1 MQELDQFK
9 TKMLTWAK
17 KLAKDLTALN
27 KKVKAARPLY
37 DNTGAPPGIT
47 PGAYDGQIMIHVMG
61 PQVGYYCW
69 ANKQWQE
76 IGGKTTLQDLE
87 QQLNIFISRNYLKA
101 IPRNEDSRP
110 LANQLGYNSLLVN
123 KELKTIEIAY
133 PETGEYKLAN
143 SPIPYNGIPTQAP
156 ISGIGTM
163 AQDTTNK
170 KIYMWN
176 GASWI
181 ELGGGGGAAGNY
193 VTREEFNNA
202 LKKIQEEVSKIRG

>member
-17 KLAKDLTALN
+17 KLAQDLTALN
-27 KKVKAARPLY
+27 KKIKAARPIVSE
-37 DNTGAPPGIT
+37 APMGIV
-47 PGAYDGQIMIHVMG
+47 PGAYEGQIMVHKSG
-61 PQVGYYCW
+61 PMIKCYCW
-69 ANKQWQE
+69 ANRDWNE
-76 IGGKTTLQDLE
+76 IGEISQSVLNNLKFEISNSILTKAGQSQERKPRASTDNMGKLFVNYGTCTVEVVDSTGNWKLLNGPLQ
-87 QQLNIFISRNYLKA
+87 NSGIPNY
-101 IPRNEDSRP
+101 
-110 LANQLGYNSLLVN
+110 
-123 KELKTIEIAY
+123 T
-133 PETGEYKLAN
+133 PETG
-143 SPIPYNGIPTQAP
+143 
-156 ISGIGTM
+156 SGTLV
-163 AQDTTNK
+163 QDTNTK

>member
-17 KLAKDLTALN
+17 KLAQDLTALN
-27 KKVKAARPLY
+27 KKIKAARPVVSA
-37 DNTGAPPGIT
+37 APLGVVPGE
-47 PGAYDGQIMIHVMG
+47 YEGQILINKAPIGMK
-61 PQVGYYCW
+61 YYCW
-69 ANKQWQE
+69 ADRKWNE
-76 IGGKTTLQDLE
+76 IGSKTTIEELE
-87 QQLNIFISRNYLKA
+87 QQLSIFINTNYIKA
-101 IPRNEDSRP
+101 IPRNEDNRP
-110 LANQLGYNSLLVN
+110 PAQQLGYNSILIN

-133 PETGEYKLAN
+133 PQTGEYKLAN
-143 SPIPYNGIPTQAP
+143 SPIPQNGIPTQVP

-163 AQDTTNK
+163 IQDTGTK

>member
-17 KLAKDLTALN
+17 KLAQDLTALN
-27 KKVKAARPLY
+27 KKIKAARPIVSE
-37 DNTGAPPGIT
+37 APMGIV
-47 PGAYDGQIMIHVMG
+47 PGAYEGQIMVHKSG
-61 PQVGYYCW
+61 PMIKCYCW
-69 ANKQWQE
+69 ANRDWNE
-76 IGGKTTLQDLE
+76 IGEISQLVLNNLKFEISSSILTKAGQSQERKPRASMDNMGKL
-87 QQLNIFISRNYLKA
+87 FVNY
-101 IPRNEDSRP
+101 
-110 LANQLGYNSLLVN
+110 GTC
-123 KELKTIEIAY
+123 TIEVVDSTGNWKLLNGPLQNSGIPNY
-133 PETGEYKLAN
+133 TPETG
-143 SPIPYNGIPTQAP
+143 
-156 ISGIGTM
+156 SGTLV
-163 AQDTTNK
+163 QDTNTK

>member
-17 KLAKDLTALN
+17 KLAQDLTALN
-27 KKVKAARPLY
+27 KKIKAARPVVSE
-37 DNTGAPPGIT
+37 APMGIV
-47 PGAYDGQIMIHVMG
+47 PGAYEGQIMVHKSG
-61 PQVGYYCW
+61 PMIKCYCW
-69 ANKQWQE
+69 ANRDWNE
-76 IGGKTTLQDLE
+76 IGEISQSVLNNLKFEISSSILTKAAQSQERKPRASMDNMGKLFVNYGTCTVEVVDSTGNWKLLNGPLQ
-87 QQLNIFISRNYLKA
+87 NSGIPNY
-101 IPRNEDSRP
+101 
-110 LANQLGYNSLLVN
+110 
-123 KELKTIEIAY
+123 T
-133 PETGEYKLAN
+133 PETG
-143 SPIPYNGIPTQAP
+143 
-156 ISGIGTM
+156 SGTLV
-163 AQDTTNK
+163 QDTGTK

>member
-17 KLAKDLTALN
+17 KLAQDLTALN
-27 KKVKAARPLY
+27 KKIKAARPVVSA
-37 DNTGAPPGIT
+37 APLGVVPGE
-47 PGAYDGQIMIHVMG
+47 YEGQILINKVPIG
-61 PQVGYYCW
+61 IKYYCW
-69 ANKQWQE
+69 ADHKWNE
-76 IGGKTTLQDLE
+76 IGSKTTIKELE
-87 QQLNIFISRNYLKA
+87 QQLSIFINTNYIKA
-101 IPRNEDSRP
+101 IPRNEDNRP
-110 LANQLGYNSLLVN
+110 PAQQLGYNSILIN

-133 PETGEYKLAN
+133 PQTGEYKLAN
-143 SPIPYNGIPTQAP
+143 SPIPQNGIPTQVP
-156 ISGIGTM
+156 TSGIGTM
-163 AQDTTNK
+163 IQDTGTK

>member
-17 KLAKDLTALN
+17 KLAQDLTALN
-27 KKVKAARPLY
+27 KKIKAARPVVSE
-37 DNTGAPPGIT
+37 APMGII
-47 PGAYDGQIMIHVMG
+47 PGAYEGQIMVHKSG
-61 PQVGYYCW
+61 PMIKCYCW
-69 ANKQWQE
+69 ANRDWNE
-76 IGGKTTLQDLE
+76 IGGISQSVLNNLKFEISNSILTKAGQSQERKPRASTDNMGKLFVNYGTCTVEVVDSTGNWKLLNGPLQ
-87 QQLNIFISRNYLKA
+87 
-101 IPRNEDSRP
+101 
-110 LANQLGYNSLLVN
+110 NS
-123 KELKTIEIAY
+123 
-133 PETGEYKLAN
+133 
-143 SPIPYNGIPTQAP
+143 GIPNYTP
-156 ISGIGTM
+156 KTGSGTLV
-163 AQDTTNK
+163 QDTNTK

>member
-17 KLAKDLTALN
+17 KLAQDLTALN
-27 KKVKAARPLY
+27 KKIKAARPVVSE
-37 DNTGAPPGIT
+37 APMGIV
-47 PGAYDGQIMIHVMG
+47 PGAYEGQIMVHKSG
-61 PQVGYYCW
+61 PIIKCYCW
-69 ANKQWQE
+69 ANRDWNE
-76 IGGKTTLQDLE
+76 IGEISQSVLNNLKFEISNSILTKAGQSQERKPRASMDNMGKLFVNYGTCTVEVVDSTGNWKLLNGPLQ
-87 QQLNIFISRNYLKA
+87 NSGIPNY
-101 IPRNEDSRP
+101 
-110 LANQLGYNSLLVN
+110 
-123 KELKTIEIAY
+123 T
-133 PETGEYKLAN
+133 PETG
-143 SPIPYNGIPTQAP
+143 P
-156 ISGIGTM
+156 GTLV
-163 AQDTTNK
+163 QDSATN

>member
-17 KLAKDLTALN
+17 KLAQDLTALN
-27 KKVKAARPLY
+27 KKIKAARPVVSE
-37 DNTGAPPGIT
+37 APMGII
-47 PGAYDGQIMIHVMG
+47 PGAYEGQIMVHKSG
-61 PQVGYYCW
+61 PMIKCYCW
-69 ANKQWQE
+69 ANRDWNE
-76 IGGKTTLQDLE
+76 IGGISQSVLNNLEFKISNSILTKAGQSQERKPRASTDNMGKLFVNYGTCTVEVVDSTGNWKLLNGPLQ
-87 QQLNIFISRNYLKA
+87 NSGIPNY
-101 IPRNEDSRP
+101 
-110 LANQLGYNSLLVN
+110 
-123 KELKTIEIAY
+123 T
-133 PETGEYKLAN
+133 PETG
-143 SPIPYNGIPTQAP
+143 
-156 ISGIGTM
+156 SGTLV
-163 AQDTTNK
+163 QDTNTK

>member
-17 KLAKDLTALN
+17 KLAQDLTALN
-27 KKVKAARPLY
+27 KKIKAARPVVSE
-37 DNTGAPPGIT
+37 APMGIV
-47 PGAYDGQIMIHVMG
+47 PGAYEGQIMVHKSG
-61 PQVGYYCW
+61 PMIKCYCW
-69 ANKQWQE
+69 ANRDWNE
-76 IGGKTTLQDLE
+76 IGEISQSVLNNLKFEISNSILTKAGQSQERKPRASMENMGKLFVNYGTCTVEVVDSTGNWKLLNGPLQ
-87 QQLNIFISRNYLKA
+87 NSGIPNY
-101 IPRNEDSRP
+101 
-110 LANQLGYNSLLVN
+110 
-123 KELKTIEIAY
+123 T
-133 PETGEYKLAN
+133 PETG
-143 SPIPYNGIPTQAP
+143 P
-156 ISGIGTM
+156 GTLV
-163 AQDTTNK
+163 QDSATN